1 MKTSIF
7 KLCRAGII
15 ASLLL
20 AGCSKEPAVSTKPDF
35 RLTDEIR
42 LAPMMEKQPGGKY
55 IDGAYIVVLN
65 DDVTEAEVDGE
76 SDRICKQRN
85 AKKNRSFKY
94 ALKGFAVN
102 LSALEIEEVRKDPR
116 VKYIEQDQMATTV
129 ATQTGATWGLD
140 RLDQPSLPL
149 NQSYTYNSNGSTVDA
164 YIFDTGIRLDHE
176 EFTGRVS
183 PGFDAF
189 TSAVFANDYNGHGSH
204 VAGTVGGTKYGVAKG
219 IKLIAVKVLGDNGSG
234 SFTGII
240 AGIDWAIVN
249 HTTKPAVGNMSLGG
263 TGTSATLETAVRN
276 AINDGIIMCLAAG
289 NSASDAS
296 GFTPARTAEA
306 ITVGATT
313 STDAIASYSNFGTVV
328 DILAPGSGI
337 TSAWY
342 TSSTAINT
350 ISGTSMASPHVAGV
364 AALYI
369 ENNPGSTTAQVEAA
383 LKNSAVVGAISG
395 LTGTRAGTVN
405 QLLQSSFTPPPPPTS
420 APAAPAQVSP
430 ASAATGVSLTAS
442 LSWNASATAT
452 SYAVQVSTVQDFS
465 STVISRSGLTTTS
478 SVLSSLTNGTVYY
491 WRVNASNIIGASE
504 WSSTRSFT
512 TVLSAPALSL
522 PANGS
527 TSVSRTP
534 TLSWAAASQAT
545 TYNVQYSTSSN
556 FTTGTVTRNGVT
568 ATSLAITTALLRN
581 TRYFWRVQSVRGT
594 VTSVYSASRSFTT
607 IR

>member
-55 IDGAYIVVLN
+55 IDGAYIVVFN
-65 DDVTEAEVDGE
+65 DDVKETEVDGE

-94 ALKGFAVN
+94 ALKGFTVN
-102 LSALEIEEVRKDPR
+102 LSAVEIEEVRKDPR

-140 RLDQPSLPL
+140 RLDQSALPL
-149 NQSYTYNSNGSTVDA
+149 SGSYTYDKNGSAVDA

-183 PGFDAF
+183 AGFDAF

-234 SFTGII
+234 SFSGII
-240 AGIDWAIVN
+240 AGIDWAIAN

-263 TGTSATLETAVRN
+263 TGTSATLEAAVRN

-313 STDAIASYSNFGTVV
+313 STDGFASYSNYGAVV
-328 DILAPGSGI
+328 DILAPGSAI

-342 TSSTAINT
+342 TGSTVTNT
-350 ISGTSMASPHVAGV
+350 ISGTSMATPHVAGV

-383 LKNSAVVGAISG
+383 LKNSAVVGAISSVP
-395 LTGTRAGTVN
+395 AGTAN
-405 QLLQSSFTPPPPPTS
+405 RLLQSSFTPPPPPTT
-420 APAAPAQVSP
+420 APAAPLQVSP
-430 ASAATGVSLTAS
+430 ANLATAVSLTAS

-452 SYAVQVSTVQDFS
+452 SYAVQVSTDPNFGT
-465 STVISRSGLTTTS
+465 TVINRSALTTTS
-478 SVLSSLTNGTVYY
+478 SALSGLTNVTVYY
-491 WRVNASNIIGASE
+491 WRVSATNVVGTSA
-504 WSSTRSFT
+504 WSTVRSFT
-512 TVLSAPALSL
+512 TVLNAPALLS

-534 TLSWAAASQAT
+534 TLSWAAAAEAT

-568 ATSLAITTALLRN
+568 ATSLAITTSLLSR
-581 TRYFWRVQSVRGT
+581 TRYYWRVQSVRGT
-594 VTSVYSASRSFTT
+594 VTSSWSSRSFTT
-607 IR
+607 VR